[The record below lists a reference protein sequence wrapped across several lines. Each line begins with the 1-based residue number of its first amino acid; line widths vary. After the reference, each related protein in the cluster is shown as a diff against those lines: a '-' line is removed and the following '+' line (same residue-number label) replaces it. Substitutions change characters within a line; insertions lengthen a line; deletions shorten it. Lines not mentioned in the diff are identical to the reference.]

1 MIREALKN
9 GKKEEKLAK
18 IEEILESVDQEM
30 GKKNESMDRL

>member
-1 MIREALKN
+1 MKN